1 MPKPT
6 GSKANRLTAEERQ
19 LEQQRAELL
28 RKQQELKTRLERLP
42 AVLAEQEA
50 EQRKRRAAAAG
61 PAISPYAMGRSGA
74 KRGRAARNRTMRT
87 PRRERWI
94 TQLKTFGWLIILAF
108 IVFMLLKVIPTH

>member
-1 MPKPT
+1 MAKPS
-6 GSKANRLTAEERQ
+6 GSRAGRLSAEERL

-28 RKQQELKTRLERLP
+28 RKQQELKVRLERLP

-61 PAISPYAMGRSGA
+61 PAISPYVGRAGG

-94 TQLKTFGWLIILAF
+94 TQLKTFGWLIVLGI
-108 IVFMLLKVIPTH
+108 IVYMVLQVIPTH

>member
-1 MPKPT
+1 MPKPS
-6 GSKANRLTAEERQ
+6 GSKGSRLSAEERQ

-28 RKQQELKTRLERLP
+28 RKQQELKVRLERLP

-61 PAISPYAMGRSGA
+61 PAISPYVGRNSG
-74 KRGRAARNRTMRT
+74 KRSRTVRNRTMRT

-94 TQLKTFGWLIILAF
+94 TLLKTYGWLLALAVII
-108 IVFMLLKVIPTH
+108 FMLLQVLPKH